1 MTEKLPSL
9 LFLRQAARAL
19 LPFALSCLSAC
30 IDVGHPAEVGCLV
43 DPTEPGCTPE
53 APDESDEDT
62 KATSSDADA
71 AKAGT
76 NDASSA
82 DAGASAAAR

>member
-1 MTEKLPSL
+1 MTEKLSSL
-9 LFLRQAARAL
+9 AFLRRPARAL

-43 DPTEPGCTPE
+43 DPNEPGCTP
-53 APDESDEDT
+53 PDESDEDT
-62 KATSSDADA
+62 KARGHDADA

-76 NDASSA
+76 SDAGSA

>member
-1 MTEKLPSL
+1 MTKEQSSL
-9 LFLRQAARAL
+9 AFLRRPALAL

-43 DPTEPGCTPE
+43 DPNEPGCTP
-53 APDESDEDT
+53 PDETEDN
-62 KATSSDADA
+62 DAQVAAA

-76 NDASSA
+76 SDKSSA
-82 DAGASAAAR
+82 DAGASAPAR